1 MSGAPAWVSYAALLL
16 SAGSLLVAA
25 LAYRAGGPR
34 LRLRSYRIPADS
46 EANPFPSGA
55 PVELTVV
62 NSGRAAVT
70 IEGFHVTRPEGRR
83 PLAPVRDADG
93 PDLPH
98 RLDAHS
104 SATWIVD
111 ALPAARAVEQ
121 KSGGEDDMLVGPAQF
136 RFVARAGNGQ
146 EARESY
152 SYTAVRFIAE
162 AGRRD

>member
-1 MSGAPAWVSYAALLL
+1 MSYAALLL

-34 LRLRSYRIPADS
+34 LRLHSYRIADS
-46 EANPFPSGA
+46 APTPFPRGV

-70 IEGFHVTRPEGRR
+70 IEGFHVTHPEGRR
-83 PLAPVRDADG
+83 PLAHVRDAHG

-121 KSGGEDDMLVGPAQF
+121 KSGGQDDMLVGPAQF
-136 RFVARAGNGQ
+136 RFVVRAGNGQ